1 MTKVETFGSAAVRSM
16 TGFAQVRRPTEAG
29 DLSMSLRSVNHRGLD
44 LHFHLG
50 TEFLQFESAMRA
62 LLKESVGRG
71 HVEVRVSLTRSAATD
86 GLGYNSEALKAYV
99 AAFRAAAAELQLDSK
114 PDLNVLLTMPGVAG
128 NGNGPEAKP
137 LDATFQPVL
146 LEALTEC
153 LAGLNE
159 VREREGHELRK
170 ALVAE
175 LGAIDQARQ
184 EIAALRE
191 QATPYL
197 LERLREKL
205 NELLNGAG
213 ISEARLA
220 EEAAILADRSDVEE
234 ELTRLGIHAQELRRI
249 VEGGGAIGKPLDFL
263 LQEMNRETNTTL
275 SKSTG
280 AGDPALKIT
289 NLALAIKANVERI
302 REQALNLE

>member
-1 MTKVETFGSAAVRSM
+1 MKAELGGSAAVRSM
-16 TGFAQVRRPTEAG
+16 TGFAQVRRQTEAG
-29 DLSMSLRSVNHRGLD
+29 DLALSLRSVNHRGLD

-50 TEFLQFESAMRA
+50 NEFLQFESAMRT
-62 LLKESVGRG
+62 LLKEKVGRG
-71 HVEVRVSLTRSAATD
+71 HVEVRVSLAREAASG

-114 PDLNVLLTMPGVAG
+114 PDLNVLLSMPGVAG
-128 NGNGPEAKP
+128 NGNGPDAKP
-137 LDATFQPVL
+137 LDAKFEPVVL
-146 LEALTEC
+146 AALSEC

-159 VREREGHELRK
+159 VREREGQELRK
-170 ALVAE
+170 ALLFE

-184 EIAALRE
+184 EIGVLRE

-205 NELLNGAG
+205 HELLNGAG
-213 ISEARLA
+213 VSEARLA

-249 VEGGGAIGKPLDFL
+249 VEAGGAIGKPLDFL

-280 AGDPALKIT
+280 AGEAALKIT
-289 NLALAIKANVERI
+289 NFALAIKANIERI